1 MVKPLKT
8 EYLKRTTA
16 AERERSCS
24 ENDRYYVSLYGS
36 SVDSFGDTATV
47 GSIRALAEKLIDHVA
62 RYQLSHLHLNIGIVG
77 RFVTTVCELIS
88 EPLAKSLPADEWW
101 KTDLVGALRFYNMFE
116 NLFPLMVR
124 KEVKFGGN
132 SWIKL
137 AEAAFPKPTTRTPL
151 FTDYNIIYWVKRHEA
166 KDKEED
172 PIKALARAFSIAA
185 LYKLPDTFDLR
196 ELEVQEARDFLRR
209 YPAWFLN
216 ELVGSEA
223 VAAIN
228 AWLNSTERY
237 GAKPKSELE
246 VLVERVEK
254 LEKAIGI
261 SGDDD
266 IDVLQFANRLLD
278 VSAKDE
284 AVFSVAQSEAR
295 EFCEKYFEI
304 LWDKGT
310 DKGIGG
316 GLALSPEDVEFEIW
330 KYEKWKQLQ
339 ILRRVDK
346 LLRLI
351 GR

>member
-1 MVKPLKT
+1 MGQ
-8 EYLKRTTA
+8 A
-16 AERERSCS
+16 
-24 ENDRYYVSLYGS
+24 
-36 SVDSFGDTATV
+36 
-47 GSIRALAEKLIDHVA
+47 
-62 RYQLSHLHLNIGIVG
+62 
-77 RFVTTVCELIS
+77 
-88 EPLAKSLPADEWW
+88 
-101 KTDLVGALRFYNMFE
+101 
-116 NLFPLMVR
+116 
-124 KEVKFGGN
+124 
-132 SWIKL
+132 
-137 AEAAFPKPTTRTPL
+137 
-151 FTDYNIIYWVKRHEA
+151 HEA